1 MMNTKH
7 SITTRLGE
15 GPSRSRDRIIFCY
28 LLFLIFLSAGCHSPN
43 EVSLFDGKTLG
54 QWKITDFGGQGKVY
68 AKDGSL
74 FLEMGND
81 LTGVTWTGP
90 VVRMNYEITLQA
102 MRITGSDFFCGLTFP
117 VDANCCSLILGGWGG
132 SVCGISSLD
141 NYDASENETYQIIG
155 FEDGRWY
162 HVRVRV
168 TPCKIEA
175 WLDEEKI
182 IDVETTGRIID
193 TRMEVDLSRPLGVAT
208 WRTTGAIRNIR
219 LWRLAPKK

>member
-1 MMNTKH
+1 MMNTRY
-7 SITTRLGE
+7 SIT
-15 GPSRSRDRIIFCY
+15 DRIIFCY

-68 AKDGSL
+68 TKDGSL

-90 VVRMNYEITLQA
+90 VVRMDYEITLQA
-102 MRITGSDFFCGLTFP
+102 MRVTGSDFFCGLTFP

-175 WLDEEKI
+175 WLDKEKI

-208 WRTTGAIRNIR
+208 WQTTGAIRSIR
-219 LWRLAPKK
+219 LRRLAPKK

>member
-1 MMNTKH
+1 MMGTTDG
-7 SITTRLGE
+7 ITTRLGE
-15 GPSRSRDRIIFCY
+15 GPSRSREGIIFFY
-28 LLFLIFLSAGCHSPN
+28 LSLHVCLLVGCHSPN

-54 QWKITDFGGQGKVY
+54 RWKITDFGGQGKVY

-74 FLEMGND
+74 FLEIGND

-117 VDANCCSLILGGWGG
+117 VDANYCSLILGGWGG
-132 SVCGISSLD
+132 STCGISSLD
-141 NYDASENETYQIIG
+141 NYDASENETYQIIR

-162 HVRVRV
+162 RVRVRV

-182 IDVETTGRIID
+182 IDVETAGRAID
-193 TRMEVDLSRPLGVAT
+193 TRIEVELSKPLGIAT
-208 WRTTGAIRNIR
+208 WQTTGAIRNIR
-219 LWRLAPKK
+219 LRRLTLR

>member
-1 MMNTKH
+1 MNTKH

-15 GPSRSRDRIIFCY
+15 EPSWSRDRIIFCY

-43 EVSLFDGKTLG
+43 EVSLFDGKRLG

-132 SVCGISSLD
+132 STCGISSLD

-168 TPCKIEA
+168 TPGKIEA
-175 WLDEEKI
+175 WLDGEKI
-182 IDVETTGRIID
+182 IDVGTASRTID
-193 TRMEVDLSRPLGVAT
+193 TRIEVELSKPLGIAT
-208 WRTTGAIRNIR
+208 WQTTGAIRNIQLRR
-219 LWRLAPKK
+219 LVPKRM